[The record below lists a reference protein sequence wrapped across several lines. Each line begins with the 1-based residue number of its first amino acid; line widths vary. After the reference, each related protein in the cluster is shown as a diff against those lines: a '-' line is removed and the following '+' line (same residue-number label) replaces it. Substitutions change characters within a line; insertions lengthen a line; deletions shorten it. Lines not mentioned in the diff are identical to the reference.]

1 MRTLYFYRL
10 PSGDSPVEEFLDSL
24 NSKQAQKVVWV
35 LKLIEEIDPV
45 PQQYLKKLV
54 STDDIWEIRIKSG
67 NEQFRLLCFFD
78 KGQLVILT
86 NGFIK
91 RTQKVPRQEII
102 LAEQRKKDYLHR
114 KKNNE

>member
-1 MRTLYFYRL
+1 M
-10 PSGDSPVEEFLDSL
+10 EEFLDSL
-24 NSKQAQKVVWV
+24 SSKQAKKIVWV

-67 NEQFRLLCFFD
+67 SDQFRLLCFFD
-78 KGQLVILT
+78 QGQMVVLT

-91 RTQKVPRQEII
+91 RTQKVPKQEIK
-102 LAEQRKKDYLHR
+102 LAEQRKKDYLQR
-114 KKNNE
+114 KQKQ